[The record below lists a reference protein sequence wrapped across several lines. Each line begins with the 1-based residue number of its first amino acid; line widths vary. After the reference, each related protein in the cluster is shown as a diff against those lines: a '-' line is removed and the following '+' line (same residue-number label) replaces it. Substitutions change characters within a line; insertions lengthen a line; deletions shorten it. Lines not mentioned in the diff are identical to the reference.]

1 MESSLPTELPGAGV
15 DFVPRATP
23 LRSAELLGLGAS
35 SLLCPETEMQKMLMD
50 ERMRCEHH
58 KTNYRTL
65 KEEHTRLQDESL
77 RTQAELKRVVTDKQS
92 LQERFQL
99 MVTELRGELL
109 DKTRE
114 IEELRSQVPTPQ
126 RLELLKAQIQQ
137 ELELP
142 MRERLRRQEEEAERY
157 RGEFNKLRY
166 EQTVLKSEFEHQRAE
181 HGRVLEEMLLKH
193 QAQLSELENEKATL
207 QSRLSGGEAAAEAR
221 RAEALLRERAQLLQ
235 RVRGLQTEL
244 EELQAQRGNSGL
256 QADNVQRM
264 QSRQI
269 AESQA
274 NVRALEAE
282 GQSLKLQVERLEEE
296 LRLSQ
301 EQCLQLSKKQ
311 NRAEREASSLNN
323 KLEEMKHAHKLEMTN
338 LRVDAGRARA
348 ELERER
354 DGARGQLDLAQGD
367 LEAAREGLERQ
378 AAALAEKEQEMMRRV
393 QAARSEGFQKL
404 SVAQEQ
410 VVETEAQVA
419 ELERVAVER
428 EASWQSERE
437 LLEETARVA
446 RTAEE
451 GLRRDGA
458 TLKAKVQQLTA
469 KLEAMQKE
477 QQQTADLQQEVEGL
491 RTRVSQ
497 LAVSERELQASGAR
511 LREVAERHR
520 EDARRAQDE
529 AERVQG
535 QAQRSLEEE
544 RLDWLQEKHKLD
556 AKLCR
561 AKEKLNRIVLAHKK
575 RKQLAEKQ
583 QKVVVDELRLLE
595 ATKEQLEAERNAIKS
610 GAPFDEHRRLR
621 LKFRD
626 LQRRH
631 EEFRRILVPSASL
644 PLPGT
649 SAVGAGVGLSW
660 LPPHSTFIDL
670 QEDQHQRE
678 LVLLKRRVED
688 MEQTQRLQ
696 LEELVSAAGPH
707 S

>member
-77 RTQAELKRVVTDKQS
+77 RTQAELKRVVTDMQS

-181 HGRVLEEMLLKH
+181 HGRVLEETLLKH
-193 QAQLSELENEKATL
+193 QAQLSELEKEKEAL

-458 TLKAKVQQLTA
+458 ALKAKVQQLTA

-583 QKVVVDELRLLE
+583 QKVVVDELQLLE

-621 LKFRD
+621 RKFRD